1 MASLDASPGAPLT
14 GTASSSF
21 LSSASSALQAQGA
34 SVSGQAGSYHW
45 WLDVET
51 ANTWQPSGS
60 AGWAMN
66 AAVLEGMVQ
75 YLRSL
80 GAPSVGVYTTGS
92 VWQTITGS
100 QSAVESAWTA
110 AGNPAPSPLYGR
122 PDWIPGAT
130 RQSEAMSNC
139 SLGSFSAGAVALTQW
154 VQSSL
159 DYDQAC

>member
-1 MASLDASPGAPLT
+1 MASLDASPDAPLA

-21 LSSASSALQAQGA
+21 LSSASSALQSQGA
-34 SVSGQAGSYHW
+34 AVSGQANSYHW

-51 ANTWQPSGS
+51 ANTWQPSAA

-75 YLRSL
+75 YLWSL
-80 GAPSVGVYTTGS
+80 GATNVGVYTTGS
-92 VWQTITGS
+92 VWQTVTGD
-100 QSAVESAWTA
+100 QSVVESAWTG
-110 AGNPAPSPLYGR
+110 AGNPAPSPLHGV

-130 RQSEAMSNC
+130 RQSDAVSNC
-139 SLGSFSAGAVALTQW
+139 SLGSFSGGTVVLTQW